1 MTFSASDAAFEGFR
15 IVRRKPLSVVAWALA
30 YIVFFAVG
38 FALVGKPA
46 LAILQQVESLKGSS
60 EPTMAELEPIF
71 QGYGLVFGVI
81 WPLSILLG
89 TMLSTAV
96 ARAVVQ
102 PSASAF
108 GYLRLGMDELRVFGA
123 MVVLVILLGVYYGVS
138 IGVCVGLGVY
148 AHASGQ
154 WWGWLLC
161 VLAGIGAFLGLIWLA
176 VRLSLMVPII
186 VAENRFALFD
196 SFALTKGR
204 FWPLLG
210 MALLAFIMMIVVS
223 VIGAVISMPI
233 RFTLMGPLGAV
244 QNPADIIPVLQQHL
258 GWVIGWAVINSVI
271 SALQMAV
278 IYAPFAAAYRAI
290 KGVPAE

>member
-15 IVRRKPLSVVAWALA
+15 IVRRKPLSVVAWALS
-30 YIVFFAVG
+30 YIVFFAIG

-46 LAILQQVESLKGSS
+46 LAILQQVEGLKSAG
-60 EPTMAELEPIF
+60 EPTMAELAPLF
-71 QGYGLVFGVI
+71 QGYGLVFGVV
-81 WPLSILLG
+81 WPLSIILS
-89 TMLSTAV
+89 TMLSTAI
-96 ARAVVQ
+96 ARAVVE

-123 MVVLVILLGVYYGVS
+123 MVVLFILLIVYYVVALG
-138 IGVCVGLGVY
+138 ICIGLGVY
-148 AHASGQ
+148 AHTSGQ

-161 VLAGIGAFLGLIWLA
+161 VLAGLGAFLGLIWLA

-210 MALLAFIMMIVVS
+210 MALLAFVMMIVVS
-223 VIGAVISMPI
+223 LIGTVISLPI
-233 RFTLMGPLGAV
+233 RFTLMGPLSAI
-244 QNPADIIPVLQQHL
+244 QNPSDIIPLLQQNI
-258 GWVIGWAVINSVI
+258 GWVIAWAVMNSVI

-290 KGVPAE
+290 KGVEG